1 MGLEM
6 QEDRK
11 GGRKEQ
17 EKRQGSLNSL
27 QGAHVASSYSRI
39 KLTPVLLWLPRL
51 NLNTGQSGSYFVKTM

>member
-17 EKRQGSLNSL
+17 EKRQGSLSSL
-27 QGAHVASSYSRI
+27 QGAHVASAYSRI
-39 KLTPVLLWLPRL
+39 KLTPVLLGLPRL